1 MPTLPITL
9 PIHQVASERGQQ
21 PLIGLEEVLE
31 AALLD
36 LQQRHVR
43 QEIVAHLGMGLGL
56 GSGLGPG
63 SGSGSGLESLPTI
76 KASTSRSSMTASRL
90 KAKGSTWS
98 GLGVE

>member
-43 QEIVAHLGMGLGL
+43 QEIVAD
-56 GSGLGPG
+56 
-63 SGSGSGLESLPTI
+63 EEAEED
-76 KASTSRSSMTASRL
+76 KVCDQRSSFMCRN
-90 KAKGSTWS
+90 
-98 GLGVE
+98 EFRP